1 MKAEHPAGNGQSEH
15 AARAASERTRMKTHT
30 RRAASRTARRAFSL
44 MELMLVLIILGVLAA
59 VAAYNL
65 GGMGE
70 KAKVRATKT
79 SLATLKQMIKT
90 YQLEHNSFPAGITT
104 LVTAK
109 YLEAGHDKDGFD
121 RPFYYKA
128 ATGNPERPF
137 DLISAGP
144 DGQLGTADDINVW
157 TMD

>member
-1 MKAEHPAGNGQSEH
+1 MRTLSQP
-15 AARAASERTRMKTHT
+15 ARASNRN
-30 RRAASRTARRAFSL
+30 AARAFSL

-70 KAKVRATKT
+70 RAKVRATKT
-79 SLATLKQMIKT
+79 SLAKLKEMVRG
-90 YQLEHNSFPAGITT
+90 YQLEYSSYPPAISSLITT
-104 LVTAK
+104 K
-109 YLEAGHDKDGFD
+109 YLDAGHDKDGFD

-128 ATGNPERPF
+128 ATGNPDRPF
-137 DLISAGP
+137 DLISPGA

-157 TMD
+157 TMDTQ